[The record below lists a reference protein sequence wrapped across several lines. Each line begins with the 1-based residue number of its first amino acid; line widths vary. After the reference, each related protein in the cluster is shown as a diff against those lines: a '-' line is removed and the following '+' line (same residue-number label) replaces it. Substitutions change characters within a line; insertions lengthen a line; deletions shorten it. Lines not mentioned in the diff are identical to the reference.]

1 MNQSPAWE
9 LSQPGFAVSGRG
21 RGRRYRRA
29 HTVHALFSKRIW
41 VFRLSCEPG
50 IGDCTAQVLRTRRK
64 VHENRELLP
73 PRRQER
79 QVRKFNFFAAF
90 APLREIFRFLVAA
103 SPRGAS
109 VVKIS
114 SHQTR
119 KNQKV
124 RDKFSDF
131 GVKGPNQTGC

>member
-1 MNQSPAWE
+1 
-9 LSQPGFAVSGRG
+9 
-21 RGRRYRRA
+21 
-29 HTVHALFSKRIW
+29 
-41 VFRLSCEPG
+41 
-50 IGDCTAQVLRTRRK
+50 
-64 VHENRELLP
+64 LLP

-114 SHQTR
+114 SHETR
-119 KNQKV
+119 KNLLFVV
-124 RDKFSDF
+124 RVFVPCGQFTVPHLAELEADIGAPVVAATYAHIWAGLRMINVRAKIT
-131 GVKGPNQTGC
+131 GHGKLLQTLGNEP